1 MAEHKSGLGPDPGP
15 PPDGEHL
22 PGPVLQD
29 WVCCISWKKQTVLLV
44 SLRSPDTLTPLSFKA
59 ITIWLRTHVLKN
71 ADPQTGFMHGNLQV
85 LPLFEHIDREFERLP
100 LHMAHHIILALEV
113 IGFDHPDPEVQA
125 AAWKFYH
132 DAVDAQHL
140 NPETRDQYES
150 RYQDNSTRLLE
161 GLS

>member
-1 MAEHKSGLGPDPGP
+1 MRHSDGS
-15 PPDGEHL
+15 PPDGAHL

-29 WVCCISWKKQTVLLV
+29 WVCRISWKKQTVLLV
-44 SLRSPDTLTPLSFKA
+44 ALRSPDTLTTLAFKK
-59 ITIWLRTHVLKN
+59 ITVWLRTRVLRN
-71 ADPQTGFMHGNLQV
+71 ADPQTGFMHGNLQT

-100 LHMAHHIILALEV
+100 LHMAHHFILALEV
-113 IGFDHPDPEVQA
+113 IGFEHPDPAERA
-125 AAWKFYH
+125 TAWKFYS

-150 RYQDNSTRLLE
+150 RYTDNRDRVEE